1 MPLTPGAPVGTSIK
15 ELHSGKTFAHTSAK
29 FGKER
34 AQKQAIAIALSNNRN
49 RAFGGGMMP
58 PMMGPGAPM
67 QAPPNGIAPV
77 GPGTVP
83 SGQINPSLPPAGLAP
98 VGTNPATMG
107 MPQAPMTPSAA
118 APVSMAPALKRG
130 GTPNRAFG
138 GFSSGLIKP
147 PTLKSGFQERQ
158 EARNMTR
165 GPILSAVPGRTDA
178 HATHVPSGSYVVPAD
193 IVSGRG
199 QGNTIAGANSL
210 QHMFKMGP
218 YGSAPGKIG
227 HGAGAPRPPKIGK
240 FASGGGKSGDANVG
254 TPVRVNLAGGEVVI
268 PPEHIMETIHR
279 LNPGKT
285 YTLKQAHAILDAW
298 VLHERKNLRKT
309 LAKLPGPV
317 KT

>member
-1 MPLTPGAPVGTSIK
+1 
-15 ELHSGKTFAHTSAK
+15 
-29 FGKER
+29 
-34 AQKQAIAIALSNNRN
+34 
-49 RAFGGGMMP
+49 MMP
-58 PMMGPGAPM
+58 PVMGPGAPM
-67 QAPPNGIAPV
+67 QASPAGIAPMGAGV
-77 GPGTVP
+77 MPP
-83 SGQINPSLPPAGLAP
+83 GQINPSMPPAGLAP
-98 VGTNPATMG
+98 VGTNPAMAPGQT
-107 MPQAPMTPSAA
+107 QTPMTPSAA

-138 GFSSGLIKP
+138 GFTPGAIKP
-147 PTLKSGFQERQ
+147 PALKSSFQERQ
-158 EARNMTR
+158 EGRNMTR

-210 QHMFKMGP
+210 QSMFKMGP
-218 YGSAPGKIG
+218 YGSAPGKIS
-227 HGAGAPRPPKIGK
+227 HGSGAPSAPKMGK
-240 FASGGGKSGDANVG
+240 LASGGGKTGDQHVG

-268 PPEHIMETIHR
+268 PPENIMETIHR

-285 YTLKQAHAILDAW
+285 YTLKQAHEILDAW
-298 VLHERKNLRKT
+298 VLRERKNLRKT